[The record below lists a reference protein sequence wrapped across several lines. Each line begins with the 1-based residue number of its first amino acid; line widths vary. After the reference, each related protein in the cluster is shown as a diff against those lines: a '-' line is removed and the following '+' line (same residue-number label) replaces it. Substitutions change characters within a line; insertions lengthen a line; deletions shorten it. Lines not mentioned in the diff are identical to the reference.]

1 MIKKAEELNQAYNNI
16 IRLAEVLRIEQEDA
30 EAELDEGDEIQS
42 IAEYENTM
50 VRIIRADKK
59 GVLLLHPYVVRRVK
73 ERMQSVWL
81 NLAKSAGVRFFSV
94 MTQPDESLAHY
105 HVVLPNGRIQGRKVF
120 CAPDF
125 REGEYIVFC
134 NPMRHWGD
142 CQLWENRHE
151 GDFVN
156 AEGIMAAPRLLL
168 LSLGRDTDGDFVQ
181 LIKSSA
187 YPAMREAIARFDESP
202 VVEKLPKVPLKGDL
216 REVAI
221 GSMNDLTG
229 VVASLLGRARG
240 AGVEYHI
247 LEIPNLQGKK
257 EERRIIDFLS
267 QELQIAVDSIKSA
280 YPNNTTGLD
289 VVKKIFG
296 YD

>member
-134 NPMRHWGD
+134 NPMRHWGIVNYGKIVMRVILLMLKE
-142 CQLWENRHE
+142 LW
-151 GDFVN
+151 
-156 AEGIMAAPRLLL
+156 RL
-168 LSLGRDTDGDFVQ
+168 
-181 LIKSSA
+181 
-187 YPAMREAIARFDESP
+187 P
-202 VVEKLPKVPLKGDL
+202 VYYYF
-216 REVAI
+216 
-221 GSMNDLTG
+221 
-229 VVASLLGRARG
+229 LLG
-240 AGVEYHI
+240 
-247 LEIPNLQGKK
+247 EIPMV
-257 EERRIIDFLS
+257 ILS
-267 QELQIAVDSIKSA
+267 
-280 YPNNTTGLD
+280 N
-289 VVKKIFG
+289 
-296 YD
+296 